1 MEIVRIALDIS
12 VVEADVDSAGWDLQ
26 WFLGKVIKAEGTTP
40 KQAIFYEKDE
50 NGEKTFIRYTEDFHI
65 EKVEERIIQARKTN
79 IFGRKQSGENER
91 QRDKLT
97 QEIKDLKNKIAENE
111 SSIKALEE

>member
-1 MEIVRIALDIS
+1 MLESFAANGIGDCDDAPELDTTEKQNEPENTES
-12 VVEADVDSAGWDLQ
+12 KDLAQ
-26 WFLGKVIKAEGTTP
+26 LQQELRSN
-40 KQAIFYEKDE
+40 KQKL
-50 NGEKTFIRYTEDFHI
+50 TELRTQL

-97 QEIKDLKNKIAENE
+97 QEIKDTKNRIAENE